1 MRTIT
6 TTTNVYKFEE
16 LSPESQANAL
26 DKYREWMTD
35 DPYWYTC
42 ETEYHKDLLTEQG
55 IIKPEIY
62 FSGFWNQGDGA
73 VFECKG
79 FDLYV
84 FINKVVKPLSPYLYD
99 LWCNDQLDLDFHI
112 VNLHSH
118 SSHERTAKF
127 EIRDWNFY
135 EDDDDPLPNF
145 DKTNDEVAQQV
156 EELEKDLE
164 QWRLDTCR
172 EIYKALEDEFT
183 LLQSDDVLKEHFVE
197 NEYEFTEDG
206 EMYNE

>member
-55 IIKPEIY
+55 IVKPEIY

-73 VFECKG
+73 VFECKSI
-79 FDLYV
+79 DLIKLINSLGIKDEHK
-84 FINKVVKPLSPYLYD
+84 FIYD
-99 LWCNDQLDLDFHI
+99 LLTDDKLDVSAGI
-112 VNLHSH
+112 ARTSNYY
-118 SSHERTAKF
+118 SHERTARLTIDLYWLGSD
-127 EIRDWNFY
+127 EH
-135 EDDDDPLPNF
+135 ED
-145 DKTNDEVAQQV
+145 TV
-156 EELEKDLE
+156 LEKLKDLENELE
-164 QWRLDTCR
+164 QWRIDYCK
-172 EIYKALEDEFT
+172 EIYNALQSEYET
-183 LLQSDDVLKEHFVE
+183 IQSDDVLKEHFVE
-197 NEYEFTEDG
+197 NEYEFLEDG
-206 EMYNE
+206 TMYN